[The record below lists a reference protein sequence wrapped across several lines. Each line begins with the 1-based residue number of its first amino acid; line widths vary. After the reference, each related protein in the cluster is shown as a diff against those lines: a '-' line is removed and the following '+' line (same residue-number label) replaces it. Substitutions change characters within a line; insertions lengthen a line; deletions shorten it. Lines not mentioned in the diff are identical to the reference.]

1 VHDASIDLRGWI
13 RADHAELRA
22 KLFRS
27 VVHLVP
33 TDQWARPVDGGGST
47 VNHLLLHLARHQDLA
62 VSTAIR
68 NHPPLFAEHAPRLGL
83 AGAPAW
89 AGLPERD
96 DPAVSAGLPA
106 DALLDYVNATFL
118 ATERWLQRTG
128 SMVLDTVPGTSA
140 RLRSKAGLTDPGLDW
155 LHSMWHGKPLWW
167 LLQWPVIGHG
177 HAHVG
182 ELISLRNRLGLSPF

>member
-1 VHDASIDLRGWI
+1 VPDATIDLRGWI
-13 RADHAELRA
+13 RSDHGDLRA
-22 KLFRS
+22 KLFRG
-27 VVHLVP
+27 VVNLVP
-33 TDQWARPVDGGGST
+33 ADRWASPVDGGGST

-62 VSTAIR
+62 VNTAIR
-68 NHPPLFAEHAPRLGL
+68 NHAPLFAEHAGRLGL

-96 DPAVSAGLPA
+96 DPAVSAALPP
-106 DALLDYVNATFL
+106 DALIDYVNATFL

-128 SMVLDTVPGTSA
+128 SMVLDTVPGSSA
-140 RLRSKAGLTDPGLDW
+140 RLRSKAGLADAGLDW
-155 LHSMWHGKPLWW
+155 LHSMWHGKPVWW